1 MGSFSCIV
9 YYDITKM
16 VKHPN
21 SEILRSLIRNG
32 FLVFF
37 IVWENVHDIELTEK
51 QDIKVHLHHE
61 YKCKF

>member
-1 MGSFSCIV
+1 M
-9 YYDITKM
+9 KM

-61 YKCKF
+61 YKCKI